1 MKIIEI
7 QPAKVESLQEKEQ
20 NKVSNKDNNFA
31 AFLEEAKREVIV
43 KEENFSGNS
52 ISGITM
58 DPSDEVNLWSMGTN
72 SGTEP
77 STSIGKSIEAVLDS
91 LKDPANETSKIE
103 DSLHAIDEIFDKLPE
118 NTRKEVKDFL
128 EELKVV
134 TYTEYVK
141 WRRGDYL

>member
-1 MKIIEI
+1 MKIIKI
-7 QPAKVESLQEKEQ
+7 QPDKVESLQEKKQ
-20 NKVSNKDNNFA
+20 NKVPDKNNNFA

-43 KEENFSGNS
+43 KEESFSGNS

-103 DSLHAIDEIFDKLPE
+103 DSLHAIDEILDKLPE

>member
-43 KEENFSGNS
+43 KEESFSGNS

-118 NTRKEVKDFL
+118 NTRKEVKD
-128 EELKVV
+128 
-134 TYTEYVK
+134 
-141 WRRGDYL
+141 